1 MAKTTKKH
9 MSKQD
14 IDDWEKLYEYVKCNV
29 MGYDDNQSLSR
40 NMVLRLK
47 GLANNKFMANNNI
60 KDTADYSYKIILL
73 TFKYCNSSIQRALNN
88 VAFKDESHKFN
99 YILKIVEDNINTV
112 YMRMKKKNKI
122 KEEIESSSTNIAYDN
137 KAEYKPKEKAKDK
150 FSDLW

>member
-29 MGYDDNQSLSR
+29 MGYDNNQSLSR

-88 VAFKDESHKFN
+88 VAFKDEQHKFL
-99 YILKIVEDNINTV
+99 YIAKIVENNLNTV
-112 YMRMKKKNKI
+112 YVKMKQKEKIEEKI
-122 KEEIESSSTNIAYDN
+122 KNETSDIPT
-137 KAEYKPKEKAKDK
+137 YKTP
-150 FSDLW
+150 

>member
-1 MAKTTKKH
+1 
-9 MSKQD
+9 
-14 IDDWEKLYEYVKCNV
+14 

-112 YMRMKKKNKI
+112 YMRMKKKNKMQ
-122 KEEIESSSTNIAYDN
+122 K
-137 KAEYKPKEKAKDK
+137 
-150 FSDLW
+150 LH